1 MGAVVTVNLR
11 LDFSPSSTRLQNRGL
26 FPLGG
31 IRSKNHPQTRKRP
44 LRKRAPFQRGKS
56 QEKKRAPLTR
66 LKTGDGLEL
75 GILQIQMIYNTP
87 PPAPSFAPRR
97 AKNTPLSRTLASQ
110 KNTPLS
116 NDRPRAGKWPHLL
129 IPFREKRT
137 PTHTPGPSSETKK
150 KSKISAPL
158 QNKNRPV
165 FSNGILAKTTC
176 IFGHS
181 LQKAKKCPEFQKTK
195 YLRPGGT
202 ATHQ

>member
-137 PTHTPGPSSETKK
+137 PTHTPGPPLKRKRSRKHRLHCRTK
-150 KSKISAPL
+150 IGQFFQTAFL
-158 QNKNRPV
+158 QRRR
-165 FSNGILAKTTC
+165 A
-176 IFGHS
+176 S
-181 LQKAKKCPEFQKTK
+181 LDIPYKRQKMP
-195 YLRPGGT
+195 
-202 ATHQ
+202 